1 MSTAAKALADLERR
15 HPEWAPWLAVVAE
28 VVRESESDTWDA
40 FVPDP
45 VDSSRT
51 SVPLLADV
59 AVAVPAAMA
68 RRLLDRLCGSASLD
82 ATPKMASLKNVPRT
96 DANALAL
103 FRASLCQDA
112 AAIEEASAPP
122 WTDAEAFHAVVSQLA
137 VPFLHACRRR
147 WNGSRHTG
155 WEEGS
160 CPVCGAWPAFTEVRG
175 IERSRHY
182 RCGRCGGEW
191 HARALYCPFCS
202 MHDHNELVSLLPD
215 NDGSNAAIEACRRC
229 LGYVKTF
236 NRLQGCAPAAVMI
249 EDLASVNLDIAALDQ
264 GYSRPQGAGH
274 RIDVTLSDA
283 APRRRFL
290 AWS

>member
-1 MSTAAKALADLERR
+1 MSTAATALADLERR

-40 FVPDP
+40 FVPEL
-45 VDSSRT
+45 VDSSRA

-59 AVAVPAAMA
+59 VVAVPAAIA
-68 RRLLDRLCGSASLD
+68 RRLLDRLCRIASVD
-82 ATPKMASLKNVPRT
+82 ATPKMASLKNVART

-112 AAIEEASAPP
+112 AAVHEASAPAG
-122 WTDAEAFHAVVSQLA
+122 TDAEALQAVVSLLA

-147 WNGSRHTG
+147 WNTPPRAG
-155 WEEGS
+155 WEQGC

-175 IERSRHY
+175 IERSRHH

-202 MHDHNELVSLLPD
+202 MDDHKELVSLLPQH
-215 NDGSNAAIEACRRC
+215 DGTNAAIEACRRC

-236 NRLQGCAPAAVMI
+236 TRLQGCAPAAVMI

-264 GYSRPQGAGH
+264 GYLRPQGAGH
-274 RIDVTLSDA
+274 RLDVTLSEVA
-283 APRRRFL
+283 TRRRFF